1 MIIDSSALMAV
12 VFVEQE
18 EARMLS
24 VMADAKARRISAAT
38 WLEAF
43 IVVESRRRPSATAR
57 LENLVA
63 AMELDVVAVTAEQ
76 AMAARVAYQRFGRG
90 NHPAKLNY
98 GDCFAYALAKL
109 TGEPLLF
116 KGNDFS
122 QTDITP
128 ALSA

>member
-1 MIIDSSALMAV
+1 MIIDSSAFVAV
-12 VFVEQE
+12 AYE
-18 EARMLS
+18 EADADLFLET
-24 VMADAKARRISAAT
+24 MAAAARRRASAAT
-38 WLEAF
+38 WLESC
-43 IVVESRRRPSATAR
+43 IVIEGKRMPAIIARFEAILAR
-57 LENLVA
+57 LRTEIVP
-63 AMELDVVAVTAEQ
+63 VTIEQ
-76 AMAARVAYQRFGRG
+76 AAVARIAYQGFGRG

-116 KGNDFS
+116 KGKDFS